1 MKITEANLNDILVAY
16 DDPNIQQAA
25 IEFVGYL
32 KTCDRTEDD
41 KYIYLME
48 KVADRISDRL
58 PYDEVNF
65 NDEWTTEP
73 SFVLMVT
80 AMKMIALDYL
90 PSLKDEKEF

>member
-1 MKITEANLNDILVAY
+1 MKITEAELDDILIAY

-32 KTCDRTEDD
+32 KRFDRTEDD
-41 KYIYLME
+41 RYIFLME
-48 KVADRISDRL
+48 KVADRIKERL

-90 PSLKDEKEF
+90 PSLKDEKDF

>member
-1 MKITEANLNDILVAY
+1 MKITDVSLDEILKSY
-16 DDPNIQQAA
+16 DDPNVQQAA
-25 IEFVGYL
+25 VEFAGYL
-32 KTCDRTEDD
+32 KTFDKTEDD

-48 KVADRISDRL
+48 KVAERIMHKL

-65 NDEWTTEP
+65 NSEWTTEP

-90 PSLKDEKEF
+90 PSLKDEK

>member
-32 KTCDRTEDD
+32 KTFDRTEDD

>member
-1 MKITEANLNDILVAY
+1 MKITDVSLDEILKSY
-16 DDPNIQQAA
+16 DDPNVQQAA
-25 IEFVGYL
+25 VEFAGYL
-32 KTCDRTEDD
+32 KTFDKTEDD

-48 KVADRISDRL
+48 KVAKRIMHKL

-65 NDEWTTEP
+65 NSEWTTEP

-90 PSLKDEKEF
+90 PSLNNEK

>member
-1 MKITEANLNDILVAY
+1 MKITEAELDEILIAY
-16 DDPNIQQAA
+16 DDPNVQQAA

-32 KTCDRTEDD
+32 KTFDRTEDD
-41 KYIYLME
+41 KYIFLME
-48 KVADRISDRL
+48 KVADRIKERI

-90 PSLKDEKEF
+90 PSLKDEKDF

>member
-1 MKITEANLNDILVAY
+1 
-16 DDPNIQQAA
+16 
-25 IEFVGYL
+25 
-32 KTCDRTEDD
+32 
-41 KYIYLME
+41 ME
-48 KVADRISDRL
+48 KVADRIKERL

-90 PSLKDEKEF
+90 PSLKDEKDF